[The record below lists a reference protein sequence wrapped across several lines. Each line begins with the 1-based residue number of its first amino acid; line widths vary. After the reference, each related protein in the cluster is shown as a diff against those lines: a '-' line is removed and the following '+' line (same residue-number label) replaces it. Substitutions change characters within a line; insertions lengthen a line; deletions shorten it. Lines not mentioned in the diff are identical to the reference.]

1 MRKDCNLCT
10 EAILEGQA
18 TSWVKDDSIFEGVS
32 EIHKACAEE
41 RNIDA
46 STGKPELTL
55 EEKKILKENLA
66 SDSEENITGSVITR
80 IDLSWGNAFF
90 LCFQFIVVLNIVLI
104 PFYLI
109 FIIATQ

>member
-1 MRKDCNLCT
+1 MRKDCSLCT

-18 TSWVKDDSIFEGVS
+18 TSWVKDDSIFEGVR
-32 EIHKACAEE
+32 EIHKTCAEE

-55 EEKKILKENLA
+55 EEKKLLKEKYTADL
-66 SDSEENITGSVITR
+66 EENITGSVITK

-90 LCFQFIVVLNIVLI
+90 LCFQFIVVLNIILI

-109 FIIATQ
+109 LMIINQ

>member
-10 EAILEGQA
+10 KAILEGQA

-46 STGKPELTL
+46 SAGKPEPTL
-55 EEKKILKENLA
+55 EEKKLLKEKQTADL
-66 SDSEENITGSVITR
+66 EENITGSVITK
-80 IDLSWGNAFF
+80 IDLSWGNVFF
-90 LCFQFIVVLNIVLI
+90 LCFQFIVVLNIILI

-109 FIIATQ
+109 FLIVNS

>member
-55 EEKKILKENLA
+55 EEKKLLKEKHA
-66 SDSEENITGSVITR
+66 SDSEENIVGSVITDIR
-80 IDLSWGNAFF
+80 LPFERVLTIT
-90 LCFQFIVVLNIVLI
+90 FQFFIAGLIVAIPLWIILI
-104 PFYLI
+104 LI
-109 FIIATQ
+109 AS